1 MDVSYDRAY
10 GGQDTWAEKT
20 HPDPLVP
27 FMKKYSS
34 SEAEPTSGYA
44 YPRNPTGRGYL
55 VYPNE
60 EAFAELKLPNLENPN
75 DLLTPERLCIGDMNN
90 WHLAPVPVAFDW
102 ISVSWFPRV
111 ALLGATPKING
122 KPADIPEVR
131 SGLIPMGLVDYPK
144 DQIMPLLTADHM
156 AQFCRGSSPSL
167 RAPTLSG
174 NESILLQGFHRHAER
189 IVVTLPKERP
199 RMYMAPPLGEAKE
212 LQPALKTIV
221 IDTEENRLVN
231 LWAAQL
237 VLDRPLTEAQQEK
250 IRHSVRWSS

>member
-1 MDVSYDRAY
+1 
-10 GGQDTWAEKT
+10 
-20 HPDPLVP
+20 
-27 FMKKYSS
+27 
-34 SEAEPTSGYA
+34 
-44 YPRNPTGRGYL
+44 
-55 VYPNE
+55 
-60 EAFAELKLPNLENPN
+60 LKLPNLENPN

-90 WHLAPVPVAFDW
+90 WHLAPVPCVRLDFGLL
-102 ISVSWFPRV
+102 VSPRCPTR
-111 ALLGATPKING
+111 ATPKING